1 MQNQQP
7 KIDDE
12 TLAFLQQ
19 VFQLVR
25 GGQAEEFREYLV
37 RGLPANL
44 RNEKGDSLLM
54 IAAYNGHPEVVKL
67 LLEYGADPEMAND
80 RGQTPLAAAAF
91 KGDIEVIGILLDNGA
106 DIDKQDASGHTAL
119 MAARIMNAADT
130 PAQLARASE
139 RGHPPAPPQD

>member
-7 KIDDE
+7 KMDEE

-25 GGQAEEFREYLV
+25 AGQAEEFGEYLV
-37 RGLPANL
+37 RGLPPNL

-54 IAAYNGHPEVVKL
+54 IAAYNGHPDVVKL
-67 LLEYGADPEMAND
+67 LLEHGADAELAND

-91 KGDIEVIGILLDNGA
+91 KGDIEVINILLDSGA
-106 DIDKQDASGHTAL
+106 DVDGGVTA
-119 MAARIMNAADT
+119 AGR
-130 PAQLARASE
+130 R
-139 RGHPPAPPQD
+139 